1 MTKEELSQLIDL
13 SKEIKELEERINI
26 ISKRKDFE
34 SQDIVSTS
42 YNDFPYIK
50 SRATISGTVSSE
62 IKQKEIDNVLKL
74 LEVRKKKA
82 IESERIITEYINTVE
97 DSRIRRMM
105 QYRYVEGCTLSEI
118 GYKMN
123 CDRTT
128 VEKTISKYLHDHK

>member
-26 ISKRKDFE
+26 ISKRIDFV

-82 IESERIITEYINTVE
+82 IESERIITEYKVAHYQRLDI
-97 DSRIRRMM
+97 
-105 QYRYVEGCTLSEI
+105 
-118 GYKMN
+118 K
-123 CDRTT
+123 
-128 VEKTISKYLHDHK
+128 